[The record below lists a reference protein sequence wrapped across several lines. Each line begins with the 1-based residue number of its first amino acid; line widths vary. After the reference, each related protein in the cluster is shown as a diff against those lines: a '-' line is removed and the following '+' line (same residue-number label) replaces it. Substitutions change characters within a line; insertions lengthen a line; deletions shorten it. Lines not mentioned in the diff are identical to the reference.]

1 MSPLTTS
8 ALEAAAARLLPALPR
23 AAAALARSLP
33 ADAALVAGEIDDG
46 SQGRNR
52 LLPADA
58 RCVSAGLNG
67 AVQGTLALV
76 VSGAMAEA
84 IEHGPV
90 LNQQLVAGLEPALA
104 DAVAA
109 LEEGIDNNLRVEAP
123 QEIVAEIALGSPADG
138 SAFLAVALLDGA
150 QHVATLAVVIRE
162 APAFAAGGLGAGDDV
177 RVGEEESVDFQPLVG
192 QAPSPQP
199 NRSLELLADVEMG
212 VTAEL
217 GRTRMT
223 VKDLLA
229 MAPGS
234 VIELDRTAGSP
245 VDVLVNGTLVARG
258 EVVVI
263 DEEFAVRISE
273 IIGLDQTSRSRRQG

>member
-1 MSPLTTS
+1 MSPVTTA
-8 ALEAAAARLLPALPR
+8 ALESAAARLLPALPR

-33 ADAALVAGEIDDG
+33 ADAALTAGEIDDG
-46 SQGRNR
+46 SAGRER
-52 LLPADA
+52 LLPAAA
-58 RCVSAGLNG
+58 RCVSAGLSG
-67 AVQGTLALV
+67 AVQGTVALV

-90 LNQQLVAGLEPALA
+90 LNQELRAGLEPALA
-104 DAVAA
+104 DAVEA
-109 LEEGIDNNLRVEAP
+109 LAETMDGDLRLEAP
-123 QEIVAEIALGSPADG
+123 HEVEPEVTVGSAADG
-138 SAFLAVALLDGA
+138 STFVAMALLDGA
-150 QHVATLAVVIRE
+150 EHVATLVIVLRD
-162 APAFAAGGLGAGDDV
+162 APAFDLTGGTEDSA
-177 RVGEEESVDFQPLVG
+177 EETVDFQPLV
-192 QAPSPQP
+192 QSEPSAGSG
-199 NRSLELLADVEMG
+199 RSLDLLADVEMG

-217 GRTRMT
+217 GRSRMT

-229 MAPGS
+229 LAPGS

-273 IIGLDQTSRSRRQG
+273 IIGLDQTARTRRQA

>member
-1 MSPLTTS
+1 MSPVTTA
-8 ALEAAAARLLPALPR
+8 ALETAAARLLPALPR
-23 AAAALARSLP
+23 TAAALARSLP
-33 ADAALVAGEIDDG
+33 ADAALTAGEIDDG
-46 SQGRNR
+46 SAGRDR
-52 LLPADA
+52 LLPPGG
-58 RCVSAGLNG
+58 RCVSGTLSG
-67 AVQGTLALV
+67 AVEGTVALV
-76 VSGAMAEA
+76 VSAALAEA

-90 LNQQLVAGLEPALA
+90 LNQELRAGLEPALV

-109 LEEGIDNNLRVEAP
+109 LAEAVDGDLRLEAP
-123 QEIVAEIALGSPADG
+123 LEISAELAVGSPADG
-138 SAFLAVALLDGA
+138 SAFVAMGLLDGA
-150 QHVATLAVVIRE
+150 EHVATLAVVLYT
-162 APAFAAGGLGAGDDV
+162 APGFAAAAGDAV
-177 RVGEEESVDFQPLVG
+177 SEEEHVDFQPLVQPPPSG
-192 QAPSPQP
+192 APS
-199 NRSLELLADVEMG
+199 RSLDLLADVEMG

-234 VIELDRTAGSP
+234 VVELDRTAGSP

-273 IIGLDQTSRSRRQG
+273 IIGLDQTARMRRQG